1 MRIIKIAAG
10 LCLQVAALCLVSM
23 PAQAAINAT
32 SLGAAYN
39 VGATSINFKV
49 FSSRAGRV
57 ELYVYSAASGA
68 QEKGHFLMVKD
79 ANNVWSST
87 QTVTSLQALGIT
99 GTVYYGYRVWG
110 PNWPYNAAWTKG
122 SATGFLSDVDAS
134 GNRFNPNKLLIDPY
148 ALEIS
153 QDPTNPTTTDG
164 SIYSSGAATRNID
177 TGTQASKGIVLA
189 VNSQSVGTKP
199 TRAQKDDIVYE
210 VNLRGLT
217 MNDTS
222 IAVASRG
229 TYAGAGLK
237 APYLSSLGITAVEF
251 EPVQEFQ
258 NDTNDVIPGTAA
270 GDSYW
275 GYSTLAFFAP
285 DRRYSSNKAAGGP
298 TTEFKAMVK
307 AFHDQGIK
315 VYIDVVYNHT
325 GEGGDQLLSFNGF
338 DNPTYNELT
347 TNLQNRV
354 DNTCCGN
361 YNTFNTVA
369 QNLIVDSISY
379 WSSSL
384 GVDGF
389 RFDLAPVLG
398 NTCLTDCF
406 NYDKMNNNTAL
417 NRLVRELTVRPDAGG
432 VGIELIAEPWA
443 INSGNTQQQGSFPTG
458 WSEWNDQFR
467 DTFRRSQN
475 QMGVTPI
482 TPAQLATRFAGS
494 SDMFGDDG
502 RKPWHS
508 INFMVAHDGL
518 TLRDLYACNGKN
530 NSQAWPYGPSDGGSD
545 DNKSWDQGGI
555 AQDQRKA
562 ARNGFGF
569 MMLSAGTPMMTGGDE
584 FLRGFN
590 CNNNPYQLDN
600 IANWLN
606 YTWTTDQTNYN
617 TFAKRLI
624 AFRKAHASLRP
635 ANFYSGSD
643 NNGNGMEQ
651 MAWFK
656 PDGGTPDGA
665 YWGDAKNRA
674 LAYRIDGTEL
684 GDANSAIYVA
694 YNAWSGNVN
703 FTLPWPGT
711 GKNWYRVMDTSN
723 WNEGANTVVAPGSET
738 FLGGQGTSYGLNGR
752 AMLLL
757 IAK

>member
-1 MRIIKIAAG
+1 M
-10 LCLQVAALCLVSM
+10 
-23 PAQAAINAT
+23 
-32 SLGAAYN
+32 
-39 VGATSINFKV
+39 
-49 FSSRAGRV
+49 
-57 ELYVYSAASGA
+57 
-68 QEKGHFLMVKD
+68 
-79 ANNVWSST
+79 
-87 QTVTSLQALGIT
+87 
-99 GTVYYGYRVWG
+99 
-110 PNWPYNAAWTKG
+110 
-122 SATGFLSDVDAS
+122 
-134 GNRFNPNKLLIDPY
+134 
-148 ALEIS
+148 
-153 QDPTNPTTTDG
+153 
-164 SIYSSGAATRNID
+164 
-177 TGTQASKGIVLA
+177 
-189 VNSQSVGTKP
+189 
-199 TRAQKDDIVYE
+199 
-210 VNLRGLT
+210 
-217 MNDTS
+217 
-222 IAVASRG
+222 
-229 TYAGAGLK
+229 
-237 APYLSSLGITAVEF
+237 
-251 EPVQEFQ
+251 
-258 NDTNDVIPGTAA
+258 
-270 GDSYW
+270 
-275 GYSTLAFFAP
+275 
-285 DRRYSSNKAAGGP
+285 
-298 TTEFKAMVK
+298 
-307 AFHDQGIK
+307 
-315 VYIDVVYNHT
+315 
-325 GEGGDQLLSFNGF
+325 
-338 DNPTYNELT
+338 
-347 TNLQNRV
+347 
-354 DNTCCGN
+354 
-361 YNTFNTVA
+361 
-369 QNLIVDSISY
+369 
-379 WSSSL
+379 

-443 INSGNTQQQGSFPTG
+443 INSGNTQQQGNFPTG

-467 DTFRRSQN
+467 DTLRRSQN

-656 PDGGTPDGA
+656 PDGGTPDGT

-738 FLGGQGTSYGLNGR
+738 LLGGQGTSYGLNGR